1 MTPITVK
8 DYLLRRKM
16 ASLQDMVIH
25 FNSSAAA
32 IIPVLET
39 WISKGKVKKHCGKC
53 SGCSCGNSAGIEI
66 YEWLD

>member
-8 DYLLRRKM
+8 EYLLRCKM

-25 FNSSAAA
+25 FDSSAAA
-32 IIPVLET
+32 IISVLEI

-53 SGCSCGNSAGIEI
+53 SGCGGCNSAGIEI
-66 YEWLD
+66 YQWLG